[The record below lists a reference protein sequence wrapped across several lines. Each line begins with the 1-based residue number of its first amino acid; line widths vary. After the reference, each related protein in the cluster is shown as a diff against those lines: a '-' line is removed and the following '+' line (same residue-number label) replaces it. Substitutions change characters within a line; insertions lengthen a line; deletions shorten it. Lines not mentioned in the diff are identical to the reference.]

1 MKLAIF
7 DLDNTLLAGDSD
19 YLWGR
24 FLVER
29 GLVDAEAYD
38 RANRDFY
45 AQYKAGTLDIHEFLR
60 FSLRPLTE
68 HPAEALHRLRTE
80 FVDQAIRP
88 IITEAAQAL
97 VSNHRDSGHR
107 TLILT
112 ATNRFI
118 TAPIAELFGVDAL
131 LATTPEIRDGWYTGR
146 VIDTPTFRE
155 GKITALDGWLVEQ
168 NKPVT
173 ETWFYSDSLND
184 LPLLERVDRPFAVDP
199 DDTLQAEAE
208 ARNWPILSL
217 RGPAVTD
224 LRTGE
229 PVLGPPA

>member
-19 YLWGR
+19 YLWGQ
-24 FLVER
+24 FLVQR

-45 AQYKAGTLDIHEFLR
+45 AQYKDGTLDIHEFLR
-60 FSLRPLTE
+60 FSLKPLTE
-68 HPAEALHRLRTE
+68 HPAETLHRLRTE
-80 FVDQAIRP
+80 FVDEAIRP
-88 IITEAAQAL
+88 IVSEASLSL
-97 VSNHRDSGHR
+97 VANHKDSGYR

-131 LATTPEIRDGWYTGR
+131 LATTPEMKNGRYTGR

-155 GKITALDGWLVEQ
+155 GKITALDGWLAAQ
-168 NKPVT
+168 NKPVA
-173 ETWFYSDSLND
+173 ETSFYSDSLND

-199 DDTLQAEAE
+199 DDTLHAEAE
-208 ARNWPILSL
+208 ARDWPILSL
-217 RGPAVTD
+217 RGAAVTD
-224 LRTGE
+224 LRTGK
-229 PVLGPPA
+229 PVRLPA